1 MRFFIC
7 CRVEGARGLIA
18 AIDQLAQLGDLLTRT
33 IYSRQEALQLVVA
46 KFSPARSAMAR
57 GCRGE

>member
-1 MRFFIC
+1 MRFLVC
-7 CRVEGARGLIA
+7 VCRVEGARGLIA

-46 KFSPARSAMAR
+46 KF
-57 GCRGE
+57 